1 MDVVMSSRPTAV
13 LLAAAAVVL
22 AVACSRAEPP
32 SKLTADS
39 AAGVATT
46 ASEND
51 ADRPDP
57 EATAAQALLQTL
69 ADRDEAVLETAR
81 LALTRREQLKVSAD
95 ARRVLS
101 EQRRESNRLLGMLK
115 GELHVSYKPEISS
128 ADQSLLD
135 SLNGAGVG
143 DFDRIFLGVI
153 AKHYEDDAQL
163 IERALPTIAQKLRE
177 TLTEIQ
183 TQRTNDAA
191 AFRKQLA
198 AMASVR

>member
-1 MDVVMSSRPTAV
+1 M
-13 LLAAAAVVL
+13 
-22 AVACSRAEPP
+22 
-32 SKLTADS
+32 TADS
-39 AAGVATT
+39 AAGVAST

-51 ADRPDP
+51 ENRPDP
-57 EATAAQALLQTL
+57 EATAAQTLLQTL

-81 LALTRREQLKVSAD
+81 LALTRREQLAVSAD

-101 EQRRESNRLLGMLK
+101 DQRRESNRLLGMLK
-115 GELHVSYKPEISS
+115 SEFRVSYKPEISP

-143 DFDRIFLGVI
+143 EFDRIFLGVV

-163 IERALPTIAQKLRE
+163 IERALPTISPKLRE
-177 TLTEIQ
+177 TLTEIR
-183 TQRTNDAA
+183 TQRTNEAA

-198 AMASVR
+198 AAASSR